1 MNPENVEK
9 KNLFSIKS
17 LNHTNFSS
25 YSGLLLVLV
34 VFGAFLAWRSP
45 YFLTV
50 NNVLNVLRQ
59 ISVYGII
66 AAGMAFVIITGG
78 IDLSVGSITGIC
90 GAIVAKFVTEGVL
103 PLGWS
108 VLVAMAV
115 GAAIGYFNGFVISR
129 TNIPPF
135 VMTLGTMISLRGLS
149 YIVCEGKPIGSLPDN
164 LLYLGMGSFLGVPT
178 PIYFML
184 AIFIVV
190 GIILTRTP
198 FGRSVYAVGG
208 NPQAAFHAGIN
219 SKRVITLVYMI
230 SGLLCAVAGIIL
242 TGRNASAQPTAGNS
256 FELEAIAACAIGG
269 VSMAGGYG
277 SIVGVALGALLMGV
291 INNGMNLMYIS
302 SYWQLVVKGIIIAGS
317 VIYSIYS
324 AKRSQTKKKN

>member
-1 MNPENVEK
+1 
-9 KNLFSIKS
+9 
-17 LNHTNFSS
+17 
-25 YSGLLLVLV
+25 LVLV
-34 VFGAFLAWRSP
+34 LIVFGAFLAWRSP

-50 NNVLNVLRQ
+50 SNVLNVLRQ
-59 ISVYGII
+59 ISVYGMI

-78 IDLSVGSITGIC
+78 IDLSVGSITGLS
-90 GAIVAKFVTEGVL
+90 GAIVAKFVTEGTV
-103 PLGWS
+103 PFGWS
-108 VLVAMAV
+108 VLIALAV

-135 VMTLGTMISLRGLS
+135 VMTLGTMISLRGIS
-149 YIVCEGKPIGSLPDN
+149 YILCEGKPIGNLPEYFLN
-164 LLYLGMGSFLGVPT
+164 LGMGSFLGVPI

-184 AIFIVV
+184 VIFIISA
-190 GIILTRTP
+190 IILTKTP

-219 SKRVITLVYMI
+219 SNRVISFVYMI
-230 SGLLCAVAGIIL
+230 SGLFCAAAGIIL
-242 TGRNASAQPTAGNS
+242 TARNASAQPTAGNS

-277 SIVGVALGALLMGV
+277 SIIGVALGGLLMGV

-302 SYWQLVVKGIIIAGS
+302 SYWQLVVKGIIIVGS

-324 AKRSQTKKKN
+324 AKMSKSKKRKTA